1 MKIDERNKKYYT
13 EEGLAGLN
21 ERSKSFIRLFNENK
35 FPRQSIVLGFGS
47 FHIKDKEEC
56 KSRIKE
62 LLEIIGGKIK
72 IETEKIKNGEGFI
85 IKEKIWQ

>member
-1 MKIDERNKKYYT
+1 
-13 EEGLAGLN
+13 
-21 ERSKSFIRLFNENK
+21 
-35 FPRQSIVLGFGS
+35 
-47 FHIKDKEEC
+47 
-56 KSRIKE
+56 